1 MRRVKRLE
9 QEIAELR
16 SELDRRTEE
25 GGAQASL
32 LGQVLA
38 TVRQGIIVID
48 PDDSIRFFNPA
59 AAALVPPG
67 PSLGQLSPH
76 PLQSL
81 VRQARAGGD
90 PLEGTLELD
99 RPHRLLTAVA
109 TPIEAGG
116 RVLLVVVDVTEA
128 RRLEAV
134 RRDFVA
140 AASHELKTPV
150 ASLVASAETLQ
161 LALAR
166 DPARAAQFA
175 EQVERSARQLASLV
189 ADLLDLSRLE
199 AKPEADEEVVLD
211 LLVREEVE
219 SLSDRAR
226 EAEIK
231 LLVELSPV
239 IVRGSNSDLGLAVRN
254 LIDNALRH
262 TPAGGEVKV
271 VVERSHGRAS
281 VHVID
286 NGEGIASREVTRI
299 FERFYRV
306 DSARSRAT
314 GGTGLGLAIV
324 RHVAES
330 HGGTVDVRSS
340 LGQGSTFS
348 INLPTA
354 MPDRHP
360 S

>member
-1 MRRVKRLE
+1 MRKVKRLE
-9 QEIAELR
+9 QEMSELR
-16 SELDRRTEE
+16 AELDRRAEE

-38 TVRQGIIVID
+38 TVRQGIIVVD
-48 PDDSIRFFNPA
+48 PDDSIPYFNPA
-59 AAALVPPG
+59 AATLIRPG
-67 PSLGQLSPH
+67 TSLGQLSPH

-81 VRQARAGGD
+81 VRRARAEGD
-90 PLEGTLELD
+90 PIEGTLELD

-116 RVLLVVVDVTEA
+116 RVLVVVVDVTEA
-128 RRLEAV
+128 RRIEAI

-150 ASLVASAETLQ
+150 ASMVASAETLQ

-166 DPARAAQFA
+166 DPARAAPFA
-175 EQVERSARQLASLV
+175 EQVERSARQLARLV

-199 AKPEADEEVVLD
+199 ATPEADEEVALD
-211 LLVREEVE
+211 QLVKQEVE
-219 SLSDRAR
+219 AFRDRALG
-226 EAEIK
+226 AD
-231 LLVELSPV
+231 VELSVQMIPV
-239 IVRGSNSDLGLAVRN
+239 VVRGSRSDLGLALRN
-254 LIDNALRH
+254 LMDNALRH
-262 TPAGGEVKV
+262 TPAGGEIRIV
-271 VVERSHGRAS
+271 VDRSPEGA
-281 VHVID
+281 VLHVID
-286 NGEGIASREVTRI
+286 SGEGIGSRELPRI

-330 HGGTVDVRSS
+330 HGGRVGVSSS

-348 INLPTA
+348 INLPTT
-354 MPDRHP
+354 PDRHP

>member
-1 MRRVKRLE
+1 
-9 QEIAELR
+9 
-16 SELDRRTEE
+16 
-25 GGAQASL
+25 
-32 LGQVLA
+32 
-38 TVRQGIIVID
+38 
-48 PDDSIRFFNPA
+48 
-59 AAALVPPG
+59 
-67 PSLGQLSPH
+67 
-76 PLQSL
+76 
-81 VRQARAGGD
+81 
-90 PLEGTLELD
+90 
-99 RPHRLLTAVA
+99 
-109 TPIEAGG
+109 
-116 RVLLVVVDVTEA
+116 
-128 RRLEAV
+128 
-134 RRDFVA
+134 
-140 AASHELKTPV
+140 
-150 ASLVASAETLQ
+150 
-161 LALAR
+161 
-166 DPARAAQFA
+166 
-175 EQVERSARQLASLV
+175 V

>member
-1 MRRVKRLE
+1 MRKVKRLE
-9 QEIAELR
+9 QKIAELR
-16 SELDRRTEE
+16 AELDRRAEE

-48 PDDSIRFFNPA
+48 PDDSIPYFNPA
-59 AAALVPPG
+59 AATLIRPG
-67 PSLGQLSPH
+67 SSLGQLSPH

-81 VRQARAGGD
+81 VRKARAGGN
-90 PLEGTLELD
+90 PIEGTLELD
-99 RPHRLLTAVA
+99 RPPRLLTAVA

-116 RVLLVVVDVTEA
+116 RMLVVVVDVTEA

-150 ASLVASAETLQ
+150 ASMVASAETLQ

-189 ADLLDLSRLE
+189 SDLLDLSRLE
-199 AKPEADEEVVLD
+199 AKPEADEEVALD
-211 LLVREEVE
+211 LLVRDEVE
-219 SLSDRAR
+219 TFSDRAHQ
-226 EAEIK
+226 AEIK
-231 LLVELSPV
+231 LSVELSPV

-271 VVERSHGRAS
+271 VIERSPRMVS
-281 VHVID
+281 LHVID
-286 NGEGIASREVTRI
+286 NGDGIASREVGRI

-330 HGGTVDVRSS
+330 HGGTVDVKSS
-340 LGQGSTFS
+340 LGEGSMFS
-348 INLPTA
+348 INLPTTTPA
-354 MPDRHP
+354 SHP

>member
-1 MRRVKRLE
+1 MRKVRQLE
-9 QEIAELR
+9 QEISELR
-16 SELDRRTEE
+16 AELDRRAEE

-48 PDDSIRFFNPA
+48 PDDSIPYFNPA
-59 AAALVPPG
+59 AAAMIRPG
-67 PSLGQLSPH
+67 NSLGQLSPH
-76 PLQSL
+76 TLQSL
-81 VRQARAGGD
+81 VRSARAGGQSI
-90 PLEGTLELD
+90 ESILELD

-109 TPIEAGG
+109 SPIEAGG
-116 RVLLVVVDVTEA
+116 RVLVVAVDVTEA
-128 RRLEAV
+128 RRLDAV

-150 ASLVASAETLQ
+150 ASMVASAETLQ

-166 DPARAAQFA
+166 DPARALEFAQ
-175 EQVERSARQLASLV
+175 QVERSARQLASLV

-199 AKPEADEEVVLD
+199 AGPEPNENVALDE
-211 LLVREEVE
+211 LVRQEVE
-219 SLSDRAR
+219 TFSERAL

-231 LLVELSPV
+231 LSLELTPV
-239 IVRGSNSDLGLAVRN
+239 AVRGSSSDLALALRN
-254 LIDNALRH
+254 LIENAFRH
-262 TPAGGEVKV
+262 TPAGGEIKV
-271 VVERSHGRAS
+271 VVDRTPGS
-281 VHVID
+281 VGLHVID
-286 NGEGIASREVTRI
+286 NGEGIATRELPRI

-306 DSARSRAT
+306 DAARSRAT

-330 HGGTVDVRSS
+330 HGGSVGVSSS

-348 INLPTA
+348 IKLPTDNQPA
-354 MPDRHP
+354 
-360 S
+360 